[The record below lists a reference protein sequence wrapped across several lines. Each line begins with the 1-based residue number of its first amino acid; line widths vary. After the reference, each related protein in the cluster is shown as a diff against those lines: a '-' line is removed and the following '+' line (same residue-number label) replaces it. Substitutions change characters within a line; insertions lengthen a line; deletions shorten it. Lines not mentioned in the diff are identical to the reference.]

1 MKKIVSLV
9 AGFGLFAVLSIA
21 QSARAAELAGK
32 VLETMDAGGYTYVL
46 VDAGTNQFWAASVQF
61 PVRTNDTVK
70 VRDAM
75 PMKDFQ
81 SKTLKRKFPMIYFAG
96 SIAVDGAKPA
106 AGALPPGHPVIGGG
120 AGNGLPPNHPP
131 LPEKPVVDLNDFS
144 AVKPA
149 KGGKTVAEI
158 YATGSQLAGQS
169 VTLRGKV
176 MKYNEGILAR
186 NWLHLQDGTGK
197 TGSNDLLVT
206 STNSARL
213 GDVVLVTGKVALN
226 RDFGAGYKYKL
237 IVEDA
242 AVVVE

>member
-1 MKKIVSLV
+1 LRAVCLGS
-9 AGFGLFAVLSIA
+9 AQANDFAV
-21 QSARAAELAGK
+21 
-32 VLETMDAGGYTYVL
+32 GGYTYVL
-46 VDAGTNQFWAASVQF
+46 VDAGTNQFWAATVQF

-96 SIAVDGAKPA
+96 SIAVDGATPA

-131 LPEKPVVDLNDFS
+131 LPEKSAVDLNDFS

-149 KGGKTVAEI
+149 KGGKTVADI
-158 YATGSQLAGQS
+158 YASSGQLAGQS

-176 MKYNEGILAR
+176 MKYNSGIMGR

-206 STNSARL
+206 STNSASL

-242 AVVVE
+242 TVVVE